1 MPWHV
6 KLLAPLLP
14 DEISMQQQP
23 RISSIDAVRAL
34 ALLGILLVHSHDHFN
49 IYFHS
54 LPEGSLD
61 TITNWIYKNVLL
73 AKAFL
78 VFSFLFGL
86 SFALQMKRA
95 AMRGVDFR
103 QRFCWRLVLLAVFGL
118 IHSFFYCGD
127 ILLIFAVTGFVP
139 VLVWKVRTRYIAIAA
154 ALCFLQPF
162 ALYNYAVG
170 QPEVLYDWYV
180 DVCRA
185 MCMPGAPAS
194 ATASF
199 VEMGM
204 WNVICGVVHSFLYM
218 VYTYR
223 VWALMG
229 FFLTGIVA
237 GRLRLF
243 EIKPQRL
250 LIIGACGAGAYVAA
264 LCFFHLWAEPHGM
277 QTVSR
282 MWVNEIFVFMMVPL
296 LAWVL
301 MRPGVQGLSSV
312 LQPIGR
318 CTLTCYIMQSIVML
332 WIICGYGL
340 AWGPH
345 LSTSAY
351 MGLGAML
358 YLLQLAMC
366 HLWLRKFK
374 YGPLEGIWR
383 RLTRI
388 GMPQ

>member
-1 MPWHV
+1 
-6 KLLAPLLP
+6 
-14 DEISMQQQP
+14 MQQQP

-34 ALLGILLVHSHDHFN
+34 ALLGILLVHSHDQFN
-49 IYFHS
+49 IYFAS
-54 LPEGSLD
+54 LPESWLD
-61 TITNWIYKNVLL
+61 PFTNWVYKNMLL

-86 SFALQMKRA
+86 SFALQMSRA
-95 AMRGVDFR
+95 AVRGIDFR
-103 QRFCWRLVLLAVFGL
+103 LRFCWRLILLAVFGL

-139 VLVWKVRTRYIAIAA
+139 VMVWKVRTRYIAVAA

-162 ALYNYAVG
+162 ALYNYFAG
-170 QPEVLYDWYV
+170 QPEILFDWYG

-185 MCMPGAPAS
+185 LGMPGAPAS
-194 ATASF
+194 STATF
-199 VEMGM
+199 VEMGA
-204 WNVICGVVHSFLYM
+204 WNVTCGVVHSFLYM

-223 VWALMG
+223 VWALLG

-243 EIKPQRL
+243 EENPRRF

-264 LCFFHLWAEPHGM
+264 LCFLHLWAEAHGM

-282 MWVNEIFVFMMVPL
+282 LWVNEAFVFMFVPL
-296 LAWVL
+296 VAWL
-301 MRPGVQGLSSV
+301 LSRPVWSKLSSI
-312 LQPIGR
+312 LLPIGR
-318 CTLTCYIMQSIVML
+318 CTLTCYITQSIIML
-332 WIICGYGL
+332 WLICNYGMG
-340 AWGPH
+340 WGPH

-351 MGLGAML
+351 MGLGATL
-358 YLLQLAMC
+358 YILQLVAC

-383 RLTRI
+383 KLTRI
-388 GMPQ
+388 GLQPR